1 MYPRKCLIVVD
12 LFKHIVEKMQGNS
25 ILQHKS
31 DITYAYINTRIDNLI
46 ELIRILQNNS
56 HFDVTYCGDQEQYL
70 DKSEKTIKIEYDENI
85 KYDEYYICGVSLSQ
99 CVMEKYNSINSDK
112 KFIVKDC
119 CLQEWYNP
127 VDSGNPDHPK
137 VSTIIELIKFE
148 NDFLDGKMRFKFYD
162 NSPGNDGSGEWVYG
176 EFEKICTV
184 NEEDLL

>member
-1 MYPRKCLIVVD
+1 MKKCLIVVD
-12 LFKHIVEKMQGNS
+12 LFKHIIEKMINDN
-25 ILQHKS
+25 ILQHKVEVT
-31 DITYAYINTRIDNLI
+31 IEYVFTRIDNLM
-46 ELIRILQNNS
+46 ELIGILQNNS

-70 DKSEKTIKIEYDENI
+70 DKNEKIIKIEYDENI

-162 NSPGNDGSGEWVYG
+162 NSPGNDGSGEWEYG
-176 EFEKICTV
+176 EFEKINYTNV
-184 NEEDLL
+184 ENLL